1 MNNFLNLFDTW
12 LGLPIHPLVIHGVVV
27 LVPLAGISLAGSILF
42 PRFRSILLPPTIL
55 ALLASTALSFIAQE
69 SGKQLAITVGNPVL
83 HADLGTWV
91 LPAVSSL
98 TAFSLLLW
106 FILEKRQ
113 PAWLKQAVS
122 IVGLLA
128 VACVTVLIF
137 LVGHSGAEATW
148 SSRIAASESK
158 NITPSPR
165 FETIEMDG
173 KYSLAEIAQHDSR
186 QDCWTAIE
194 GKVYDLTPYMKQH
207 PGGAGTLAWL
217 CGIDGTKLFANQHGT
232 DQRPANDLSG
242 FEIGVLE

>member
-1 MNNFLNLFDTW
+1 M
-12 LGLPIHPLVIHGVVV
+12 
-27 LVPLAGISLAGSILF
+27 
-42 PRFRSILLPPTIL
+42 
-55 ALLASTALSFIAQE
+55 
-69 SGKQLAITVGNPVL
+69 

-137 LVGHSGAEATW
+137 LVGNSGAEATW

-158 NITPSPR
+158 DITPSPR

-207 PGGAGTLAWL
+207 PGTAGTLAWL